1 MPGIL
6 HERCMLSHFSCV
18 QLCVTLG
25 TVACQDP
32 LSMGSSRQEYWTGL
46 LFPAP
51 GDFPNPGIK
60 LTSPNT
66 HYYFDIQNKPMMAV
80 KIILHFI
87 NQ

>member
-6 HERCMLSHFSCV
+6 HEHCMLSHFSCV
-18 QLCVTLG
+18 QLCVTLW
-25 TVACQDP
+25 TVACWDP

-46 LFPAP
+46 LFPSP

-60 LTSPNT
+60 LTSPNI

-80 KIILHFI
+80 RIILHFI